1 MIIQGIR
8 GFVEQEIM
16 PVRQQIDDDK
26 DHVIV
31 RQVLQKLYDLGLMR
45 ISLSQE
51 SDESATARGP
61 GTVATCAAS
70 PPARYA
76 VKKEAT

>member
-1 MIIQGIR
+1 MDYSNAFLTEQDRMIIRGIR

-31 RQVLQKLYDLGLMR
+31 RQILQKLYDLGLMR

-51 SDESATARGP
+51 SDESATARG
-61 GTVATCAAS
+61 
-70 PPARYA
+70 YYDL
-76 VKKEAT
+76 

>member
-1 MIIQGIR
+1 MDYSNAFLTEQDRMIIRGIR

-26 DHVIV
+26 NHVIV
-31 RQVLQKLYDLGLMR
+31 RQILQKPYDLGFMR

-51 SDESATARGP
+51 SDESATARG
-61 GTVATCAAS
+61 
-70 PPARYA
+70 YYDL
-76 VKKEAT
+76 